1 MGAVWQKWNAAA
13 CYWSSYI
20 QLTRFVYSPHSS
32 LEVSKYSSLYSE
44 FQTVFP
50 RFAAQQCVKLLL
62 VDSSLS
68 PTHQMELFT
77 AYFLFLS
84 PSTETSPVSTVS
96 TFLQNASDPITS
108 ELASPS
114 LESLLRSIRFIHTAL
129 HAVISFLQASESY
142 SIFASHFPSLSS
154 SWRQDNQ
161 EALIS
166 LLQDWTKSQIAHV
179 TTAASTVVSAILTIS
194 SLAKMKRQTSSLL
207 ESLGT
212 CKRYLIIRAGMARN
226 TSVLGH
232 VRRPFSSD
240 VRFVVPEAV
249 AGIDC
254 TVFRDDAESY
264 GGCNW
269 EDVWMGVRQLRG
281 DDRPVDRSSYF
292 WCVFWFNWAGFWSL
306 VTFLLWYSLE
316 MNWRVLWKRKH
327 KICSIFCFNRFIKCK
342 CHRRIHTWLLLTPL
356 LWWKPPFIPFP
367 ANILSRNL
375 RRNAHRYWL

>member
-1 MGAVWQKWNAAA
+1 
-13 CYWSSYI
+13 
-20 QLTRFVYSPHSS
+20 
-32 LEVSKYSSLYSE
+32 
-44 FQTVFP
+44 
-50 RFAAQQCVKLLL
+50 
-62 VDSSLS
+62 
-68 PTHQMELFT
+68 MELFT

-269 EDVWMGVRQLRG
+269 KDV
-281 DDRPVDRSSYF
+281 
-292 WCVFWFNWAGFWSL
+292 
-306 VTFLLWYSLE
+306 
-316 MNWRVLWKRKH
+316 
-327 KICSIFCFNRFIKCK
+327 
-342 CHRRIHTWLLLTPL
+342 
-356 LWWKPPFIPFP
+356 
-367 ANILSRNL
+367 
-375 RRNAHRYWL
+375 